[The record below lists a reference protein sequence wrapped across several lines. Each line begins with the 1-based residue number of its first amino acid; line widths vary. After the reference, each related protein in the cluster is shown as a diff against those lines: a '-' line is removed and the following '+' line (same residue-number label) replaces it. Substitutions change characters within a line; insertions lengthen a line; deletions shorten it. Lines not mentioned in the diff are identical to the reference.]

1 MPEAVQPRIV
11 KLVVTSRGLEPARHL
26 RSALRAAISGARV
39 RSTGF
44 RGVFAVEAEG
54 DPAELATFVWDEC
67 SEKIGHVTAVLAMVE
82 SRKEAIKDAASR
94 FGAAQIGP
102 EESFCFRLHKRG
114 AHGLEQDT
122 SKLEREIGAAIWA
135 ALEEKYSKKP
145 RVTLKNPD
153 ITVVA
158 EILGPLAAVGISRIS
173 WRGSVSLSGMVE
185 IASVM
190 SPKKRSDHC

>member
-1 MPEAVQPRIV
+1 MRAFAARGSGGFLLSRQKATPR
-11 KLVVTSRGLEPARHL
+11 K
-26 RSALRAAISGARV
+26 
-39 RSTGF
+39 
-44 RGVFAVEAEG
+44 
-54 DPAELATFVWDEC
+54 LATFVWDEC

-135 ALEEKYSKKP
+135 ALEEKYGKKP